1 MAPKRNLVWLK
12 KKYKYTL
19 YLFLYMTVSNVG
31 LTKTTQGKVFFSSI
45 TILLNSFEIFPRVN
59 ATAKLH
65 AVLLYTGYQ
74 SQSYVLLTTG

>member
-1 MAPKRNLVWLK
+1 MA
-12 KKYKYTL
+12 
-19 YLFLYMTVSNVG
+19 VSNVG
-31 LTKTTQGKVFFSSI
+31 FIKTTQGKVFFSSI
-45 TILLNSFEIFPRVN
+45 TILLNSFKIFPRVN